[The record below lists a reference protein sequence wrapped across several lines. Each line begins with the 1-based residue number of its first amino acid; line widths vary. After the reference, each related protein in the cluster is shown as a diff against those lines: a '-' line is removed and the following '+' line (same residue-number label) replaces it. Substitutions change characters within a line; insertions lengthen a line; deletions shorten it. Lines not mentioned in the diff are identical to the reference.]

1 MQIRSPVCW
10 SPGRTGRDMNYNFFW
25 LNAQISPDEAALRH
39 FHKLVKGKIKK
50 ATFAETH
57 KWILDLAQFQSVSLG
72 TFSHKHRPGSWAVRA
87 QGPSS
92 KGSETDLHVPYSS
105 QGKQTEKMITSKEL
119 LSIICTLYKGETC
132 IHKTPGTQI
141 VYWHLPLLSPGRVNQ
156 VLLSHNWT
164 SSPGRDAWK
173 F

>member
-1 MQIRSPVCW
+1 MQIRLPVCW

-57 KWILDLAQFQSVSLG
+57 KWILALAQFQSVSLG
-72 TFSHKHRPGSWAVRA
+72 TFFHKRRPGSCTVRSQA
-87 QGPSS
+87 TSS
-92 KGSETDLHVPYSS
+92 KGSKKDLHVLYPS

-119 LSIICTLYKGETC
+119 LSIICTLCQGETC
-132 IHKTPGTQI
+132 IRKTPGTLT
-141 VYWHLPLLSPGRVNQ
+141 VYCHLP
-156 VLLSHNWT
+156 
-164 SSPGRDAWK
+164 
-173 F
+173 